1 MANLLSMAKRGEKLL
16 TEQIESH
23 VQKENNQNLKYL
35 YYDFHH
41 KVEGMFI
48 WIKGNKF
55 ENVDEM
61 ITQLKE
67 MKANLGFYVYN
78 VQTDQVLGTQE
89 GVFRTNCL
97 DCLDRTNFFQAK
109 LAIITV

>member
-1 MANLLSMAKRGEKLL
+1 
-16 TEQIESH
+16 
-23 VQKENNQNLKYL
+23 
-35 YYDFHH
+35 
-41 KVEGMFI
+41 
-48 WIKGNKF
+48 
-55 ENVDEM
+55 M

-78 VQTDQVLGTQE
+78 VQTDQVMGTQE